1 MEALKRRL
9 NVLTSELAPA
19 PSVALLGLPSPD
31 ELWALPSVVG
41 LGNLLAAHRTVV
53 CLRAATEAS
62 EAALRHV
69 PTDVALVWLGDAGP
83 AARGPLRAMATRET
97 TRAPPHRPIVLMPLR
112 GDAEAL
118 RGLAAAWSNGPP
130 ALLLARDAAG
140 LAAARRGAGG
150 TAGKLRVATMPDPAH
165 ALWGLLDQHPLGT
178 STLRCLGA
186 AAWRDLVPPSRRV
199 PLERAAAWLRRS
211 GRPIP
216 NAMAGALLAG
226 SRRALEGARRSLT
239 GAASVETD
247 ELGVSLLAALL
258 GRPFEVQP
266 DGEGAE
272 AAAYWG
278 FWAGASDAHAAG
290 RDAPAAAGASD
301 AHAAGADVLA
311 VAAAGAEA

>member
-1 MEALKRRL
+1 MHHHLPHPRMEALKRRL
-9 NVLTSELAPA
+9 NALAAELVLA
-19 PSVALLGLPSPD
+19 PSVALLGLPPPD

-41 LGNLLAAHRTVV
+41 LGNLLAAHRTAV
-53 CLRAATEAS
+53 CLRATTEAS
-62 EAALRHV
+62 AAALRHV
-69 PTDVALVWLGDAGP
+69 PPDAALVWLGGAGQ
-83 AARGPLRAMATRET
+83 AAHGPLRAMAAQET

-118 RGLAAAWSNGPP
+118 RGLAAAWSDGPP
-130 ALLLARDAAG
+130 ALLLARGAAG
-140 LAAARRGAGG
+140 LAAATRGAEGTGG
-150 TAGKLRVATMPDPAH
+150 TLRVATMPDPAH
-165 ALWGLLDQHPLGT
+165 ALWGLLDQHPPGTGTLHCLGT
-178 STLRCLGA
+178 
-186 AAWRDLVPPSRRV
+186 AAWQDLVPPSRRV

-239 GAASVETD
+239 GAASVEAD
-247 ELGVSLLAALL
+247 QLGVSLLAALL

-266 DGEGAE
+266 DAEGAE

-290 RDAPAAAGASD
+290 GDA
-301 AHAAGADVLA
+301 LA